1 MRCVHCCDL
10 VIACAA
16 MFESTL
22 ASLHRLLPVEHI
34 PALPNGWG
42 SPSPCSP
49 AKTDKAP
56 RCFQHHAK
64 VAAARSARVKLAIER
79 APMSSPESSLSLP
92 QAHTHTHKHPAHATA
107 TRITNDLER
116 MRHAVTGPTASTQAP
131 THKARLANAGG
142 DGSDLRRDVH
152 LRAPPPPVARL
163 LWRLLLRRCIR
174 LRIAERATR

>member
-1 MRCVHCCDL
+1 
-10 VIACAA
+10 
-16 MFESTL
+16 MFESML
-22 ASLHRLLPVEHI
+22 ASLHRLLPVEHV

-42 SPSPCSP
+42 SPSP

-116 MRHAVTGPTASTQAP
+116 MRHAVIGPTAPTQAP
-131 THKARLANAGG
+131 THKARLANADGN
-142 DGSDLRRDVH
+142 GSDLRRGVH